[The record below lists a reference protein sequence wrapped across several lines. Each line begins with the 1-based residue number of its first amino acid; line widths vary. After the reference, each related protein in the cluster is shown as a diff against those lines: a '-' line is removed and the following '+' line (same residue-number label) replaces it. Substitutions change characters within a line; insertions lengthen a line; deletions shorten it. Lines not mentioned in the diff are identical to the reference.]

1 MARTFLALCLALAGL
16 VAIALSTAVYHAP
29 LLAQDDDQGFT
40 PAQIEIVTAAAEDGN
55 AVTQYSLGYFYLY
68 GYGATKDYPRSTQWL
83 RFAAEQG
90 HAEAQYRLGL
100 AYILGMGV
108 TEDPIQAHKW
118 LNIAASRL
126 SGERHNEA
134 RQLRNLA
141 AQDMSVSQLRT
152 ARSLAAEWKP
162 SPWSQ
167 LQEVHDG
174 QR

>member
-1 MARTFLALCLALAGL
+1 MRLLLLAVLLLLL
-16 VAIALSTAVYHAP
+16 VVRAP
-29 LLAQDDDQGFT
+29 LLAQDDDQAFT
-40 PAQIEIVTAAAEDGN
+40 PAQIALVTAAAEEGN
-55 AVTQYSLGYFYLY
+55 AVAQYSLGYVYLY

-100 AYILGMGV
+100 AYGLGIGV

-134 RQLRNLA
+134 RRYRNLV

-152 ARSLAAEWKP
+152 ARSLAAEWEP

-167 LQEVHDG
+167 FGTGKMKRDPAAT
-174 QR
+174 

>member
-1 MARTFLALCLALAGL
+1 MRRFLVA
-16 VAIALSTAVYHAP
+16 VAIALSTAVYRAP

-40 PAQIEIVTAAAEDGN
+40 PAQIELVTAAAEEGN
-55 AVTQYSLGYFYLY
+55 AVAQYSLGYVYLY

-100 AYILGMGV
+100 AYGLGIGV

-134 RQLRNLA
+134 RRYRNLV

-152 ARSLAAEWKP
+152 ARSLAAEWEP

-167 LQEVHDG
+167 LQEVQDG
-174 QR
+174 ER